1 MSAQTAENPA
11 ASLDGDPIDLSKRY
25 QILPGSRL
33 PHLDSPHAKAYEARD
48 TRHRDRE
55 LFGLVCDRGLPPRL
69 DVMKPLAQSESLS
82 FISPEH
88 WAIVHWTPADEERY
102 VIVFEQPNG
111 ERAFVP
117 VDGKFQPIRE
127 DELVRKVVKPLL
139 NVLLELKNRHI
150 PHRAIRAE
158 NLFYG
163 DASRETVVLGEC
175 VSEPP
180 AYSQPVIYE
189 PIEMGMA
196 QPSGRGGGRVTDD
209 IYAMGVLLVVLL
221 HGGDPCAGMSDEEVV
236 TKKLQRGS
244 YATLLSNSRV
254 SLALMEPLRGML
266 CDEPGDRWTAQDL
279 QMWMNGRKQ
288 TPRQA
293 LVPPRVSRP
302 FEFAGQEH
310 TNLRCLADAMALNWD
325 EAVQAVKGDRL
336 REWLENCQTAERSK
350 NPILTN
356 VVRMLSMGA
365 SGDQRVD
372 QLTGRIL
379 ISLDPIAPIRFK
391 QFRARLDALGQALAM
406 EFQKKETTEVF
417 VEIIR
422 GKLSH
427 SWLEAQ
433 ASASPDFVHLKK
445 NAELME
451 FFANRNGWGYGIER
465 CLYELCENWPCQSPI
480 LKKFLVSDVAQ
491 LLPALER
498 IAREGPPDFEPVDR
512 HIAAFCAAQVK
523 QLPDRTLVELDQGAE
538 LATRRIGIL
547 RMLAT
552 VQQATDRQAL
562 PNMARWLVR
571 LLSPVIE
578 KFHNRPYR
586 QQLGTK
592 IQEVAA
598 EGDVVGLLNLVDNE
612 TARERDIQ
620 GFEAAKALFEKS
632 GREIRWLEEGG
643 LTDKNQVMRGSRQ
656 AATLLSSV
664 LSGLTLL
671 VLTIMFVS

>member
-1 MSAQTAENPA
+1 MSAQTADDQA
-11 ASLDGDPIDLSKRY
+11 ASPGGGPIDLSKRY
-25 QILPGSRL
+25 QVLPGSPL
-33 PHLDSPHAKAYEARD
+33 PHLDSPHAKAFEARD
-48 TRHRDRE
+48 TRHRDRQ
-55 LFGLVCDRGLPPRL
+55 LFGLVCDRNLPPRL
-69 DVMKPLAQSESLS
+69 EALKPLAQSESLS

-88 WAIVHWTPADEERY
+88 WAIVHWTPVDEERY
-102 VIVFEQPNG
+102 VILFEQPNG

-127 DELVRKVVKPLL
+127 EELVRKVVKPLL

-180 AYSQPVIYE
+180 AYSQPAIYE
-189 PIEMGMA
+189 TIEMGMA
-196 QPSGRGGGRVTDD
+196 QPSGRGGGRVSDD

-221 HGGDPCAGMSDEEVV
+221 NGGDPCAGMSDEEVV

-244 YATLLSNSRV
+244 YATVLSNSRV

-302 FEFAGQEH
+302 FEFAGQDH
-310 TNLRCLADAMALNWD
+310 TNLRGLADTMALNWE
-325 EAVQAVKGDRL
+325 EAVQVVKGERL
-336 REWLENCQTAERSK
+336 REWLENCQTAERAK
-350 NPILTN
+350 NPLLAN
-356 VVRMLSMGA
+356 VVRMLTVGA
-365 SGDQRVD
+365 GGEHRID

-379 ISLDPIAPIRFK
+379 TSLDPIAPIRFK
-391 QFRARLDALGQALAM
+391 HFRTRLDALGQALAI
-406 EFQKKETTEVF
+406 EFEKKESAEAF
-417 VEIIR
+417 VEIVR
-422 GKLSH
+422 GKLPH
-427 SWLEAQ
+427 NWLESQ
-433 ASASPDFVHLKK
+433 ANASPDFVHMKK

-451 FFANRNGWGYGIER
+451 FFVNRSGWGYGIER

-480 LKKFLVSDVAQ
+480 LKKFLVVDVAQ
-491 LLPALER
+491 LLPALEK
-498 IAREGPPDFEPVDR
+498 IARGGPPEFEPVDR

-523 QLPDRTLVELDQGAE
+523 QLPDRTLVELDRGAE
-538 LATRRIGIL
+538 HSTRRIGML

-552 VQQATDRQAL
+552 VQQATERQAL
-562 PNMARWLVR
+562 PNTARWLAR
-571 LLSPVIE
+571 LMSPVIE
-578 KFHNRPYR
+578 NFHNRPYR

-598 EGDVVGLLNLVDNE
+598 EGDIVGLLTLVDNE

-643 LTDKNQVMRGSRQ
+643 LTDKLQVMKGSRQ

-671 VLTIMFVS
+671 VLTIMFVT

>member
-1 MSAQTAENPA
+1 MSAQTAEDHA
-11 ASLDGDPIDLSKRY
+11 ASLGGDPIDLSKRY
-25 QILPGSRL
+25 QILPGSPL
-33 PHLDSPHAKAYEARD
+33 PHLDSPHAKAFEARD
-48 TRHRDRE
+48 TRHRDRQ

-69 DVMKPLAQSESLS
+69 EVLKPLAQSESLS

-102 VIVFEQPNG
+102 VILFEQPNG
-111 ERAFVP
+111 ERAFIP

-163 DASRETVVLGEC
+163 DASRESVVLGEC

-180 AYSQPVIYE
+180 AYSQPAIYE
-189 PIEMGMA
+189 TIEMGMA
-196 QPSGRGGGRVTDD
+196 QPSGRGGGRVSDD

-221 HGGDPCAGMSDEEVV
+221 NGGDPCAGLSDEEVV

-302 FEFAGQEH
+302 FEFVGQDH
-310 TNLRCLADAMALNWD
+310 TNLRGLADAMALNWD
-325 EAVQAVKGDRL
+325 EAVQVVKGDRL
-336 REWLENCQTAERSK
+336 REWLENCQTAERAK
-350 NPILTN
+350 NPLLTN
-356 VVRMLSMGA
+356 VVRMLSLGA
-365 SGDQRVD
+365 GGDRRID

-379 ISLDPIAPIRFK
+379 TSLDPIAPIRFK
-391 QFRARLDALGQALAM
+391 HFRTRLDALGQALAI
-406 EFQKKETTEVF
+406 EFQKKETAEAF
-417 VEIIR
+417 VEIVK
-422 GKLSH
+422 GKLPH
-427 SWLEAQ
+427 NWLESQ
-433 ASASPDFVHLKK
+433 ANASPDFVHMKK

-451 FFANRNGWGYGIER
+451 FFVNRSGWGYGIER
-465 CLYELCENWPCQSPI
+465 CLYELCDYWPCQSPI
-480 LKKFLVSDVAQ
+480 LKKFLVADVAH
-491 LLPALER
+491 LLPALEK
-498 IAREGPPDFEPVDR
+498 IAREGPPEFEPVDR

-523 QLPDRTLVELDQGAE
+523 QLPDRTLVELDRGAD
-538 LATRRIGIL
+538 LATRRLGML

-552 VQQATDRQAL
+552 VQQATERQAL
-562 PNMARWLVR
+562 PHTARWLAR
-571 LLSPVIE
+571 LMSPVIE

-598 EGDVVGLLNLVDNE
+598 EGDIVGLLTLADNE

-632 GREIRWLEEGG
+632 GREIRWLEGGG
-643 LTDKNQVMRGSRQ
+643 LTDKVQVMKGSRQ

-671 VLTIMFVS
+671 VLTIMFVT